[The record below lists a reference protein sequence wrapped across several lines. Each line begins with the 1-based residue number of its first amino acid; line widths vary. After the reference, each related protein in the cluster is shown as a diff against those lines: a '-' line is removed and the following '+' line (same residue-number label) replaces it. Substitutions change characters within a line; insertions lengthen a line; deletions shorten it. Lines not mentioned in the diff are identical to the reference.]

1 MPLPAKAIPGRVYTG
16 AAARPR
22 TGGRLRCPV
31 TPVPRP
37 AAIIEPSFLVM
48 HIFLSTFSSLRA
60 GPRRAASIVLFPF
73 LLLVG
78 GCVSEPSA
86 VTGQKQSF
94 GYSWEQE
101 LQLGAEADQEISAEM
116 GVYDNPAI
124 QTYIESV
131 GQRLVQASGITDP
144 STPEMYRDTKFT
156 FRVIDNPVVNAFA
169 LPGGYIYVTRGL
181 LAHVQNEAQFAVVLG
196 HEIAHVIARHSSQQA
211 RRSQLG
217 QIGLIAGAI
226 LGQQVLG
233 DQVGN
238 MGQLLDIGGA
248 ALGLFMMRYSRE
260 AEYESDSLGVGYA
273 QRAGYQAADSARFF
287 TSLRR
292 ISASEG
298 RALPTWQST
307 HPDPGDRADR
317 VREIAAQT
325 PTASGAAPALGE
337 DQFLNLI
344 NGIVVGDDP
353 REGFTRNNVF
363 YHPGLRFQFRVA
375 PGWKVDNQK
384 AAVVMAEPNGKALMG
399 LRLTQATRAAA
410 AAATFVEGAKVQVV
424 ARSDTQINGLPATVL
439 VGQAATEQGNV
450 AVWNAFIEYQGRVYS
465 LLGYSPVEIYEQV
478 RPTYEGVAGGFQ
490 PLQDPSVINVQ
501 PARLKI
507 VRADRSAP
515 FASFVPTNLPV
526 DMTAEAVAIM
536 NQLDLNET
544 VPPGRLLK
552 IPDTSGAP
560 PPSRTFGAQ
569 RPPPY
574 PQTGYPQPTAGSYPP
589 PPAGTYPPASTSPY
603 PAPSVYPQGGQAPT
617 AVPPGYPPPQF
628 PTSSQPIS
636 SAPRS
641 YPPQGYPSAG
651 QPQPGAYPSAPT
663 YPPAQPSGQAP
674 TNWPR

>member
-1 MPLPAKAIPGRVYTG
+1 
-16 AAARPR
+16 
-22 TGGRLRCPV
+22 
-31 TPVPRP
+31 
-37 AAIIEPSFLVM
+37 M
-48 HIFLSTFSSLRA
+48 HFSISSLSSLRA
-60 GPRRAASIVLFPF
+60 RTRRLASIVFLPI

-101 LQLGAEADQEISAEM
+101 LQLGAEADKEITAEM
-116 GVYDNPAI
+116 GLYDNPAI

-131 GQRLVQASGITDP
+131 GERLVQASGITDP

-156 FRVIDNPVVNAFA
+156 FRVMDNPVVNAFA

-181 LAHVQNEAQFAVVLG
+181 LTHVQNEAQFAVVLG

-211 RRSQLG
+211 RRAQLG

-287 TSLRR
+287 TSLQR
-292 ISASEG
+292 ISETEG

-307 HPDPGDRADR
+307 HPDPGDRANR
-317 VREIAAQT
+317 VREIAAKT
-325 PTASGAAPALGE
+325 PTATGAAPALGE
-337 DQFLNLI
+337 EQYLNLI
-344 NGIVVGDDP
+344 NGIVVGDNP

-363 YHPGLRFQFRVA
+363 YHPELRFQFPVA
-375 PGWKVDNQK
+375 PGWRVDNQK
-384 AAVVMAEPNGKALMG
+384 AAVVMAEPNGRALMG
-399 LRLTQATRAAA
+399 LRLTQAARATEAAA
-410 AAATFVEGAKVQVV
+410 KFVEGAKIQVV
-424 ARSDTQINGLPATVL
+424 ARSDTQINGLPSTIL
-439 VGQAATEQGNV
+439 VGQATTEQGPV

-465 LLGYSPVEIYEQV
+465 LLGYSAVPVYEQM
-478 RPTYEGVAGGFQ
+478 RPTYEAVAGGFQ
-490 PLQDPSVINVQ
+490 PLRDPTVANIQ

-515 FASFVPTNLPV
+515 FASFVPTSLPG

-536 NQLDLNET
+536 NQLDLNEA

-552 IPDTSGAP
+552 IPDTSGATP
-560 PPSRTFGAQ
+560 AAGAAVVPTQ
-569 RPPPY
+569 QAY
-574 PQTGYPQPTAGSYPP
+574 PQTGYPQAPPGASPPPPAGSYPP
-589 PPAGTYPPASTSPY
+589 AYPPTGQT
-603 PAPSVYPQGGQAPT
+603 PQ
-617 AVPPGYPPPQF
+617 AVPPGYPAPQF
-628 PTSSQPIS
+628 PSASPTSP
-636 SAPRS
+636 PS
-641 YPPQGYPSAG
+641 YPTQGYPPAG
-651 QPQPGAYPSAPT
+651 QPSPQPGAYPSAPN
-663 YPPAQPSGQAP
+663 YPSTQPSGPPP
-674 TNWPR
+674 TQWPR